1 MAKATIETISPRQ
14 AEKMLAMNTGNF
26 RPISKIR
33 TTLYAQEMASGNWDC
48 NGESIKMNGN
58 ELIDGQHRL
67 EAIIESGI
75 PITSVVVRGLESDG
89 RTIDRGQPRSMAQ
102 WLSHKGIKNGS
113 AMPGLVRCCIGYE
126 EGLWGRQTSRSYT
139 IPDSEIYRFIESHE
153 PRLQEVIQVVSK
165 SRPLIAG
172 TLSGA
177 VLFYGSEQIEDIA
190 ANPTV
195 RWFFDRLTDGKMLDE
210 DDAVFHLRNRLI
222 KHSPFTKIPSF
233 IKRSYMVIAWNKTVR
248 GESCTS
254 HQMTLRMTGP
264 NKPKLPTTIERL
276 SEVTA

>member
-1 MAKATIETISPRQ
+1 MAKATIETINPRQ
-14 AEKMLAMNTGNF
+14 AQKMIAMNHGNF
-26 RPISKIR
+26 RRIDKR
-33 TTLYAQEMASGNWDC
+33 RVHLYAQEMASGNWDC

-67 EAIIESGI
+67 KAIIESGI

-89 RTIDRGQPRSMAQ
+89 RTIDRGQPRSLAQ
-102 WLSHKGIKNGS
+102 WLGHEGIKNKNAIA
-113 AMPGLVRCCIGYE
+113 AMARLCVGFEKGIWRLTRIQSDSV
-126 EGLWGRQTSRSYT
+126 T
-139 IPDSEIYRFIESHE
+139 DSEIYRFIESNE
-153 PRLQEVIQVVSK
+153 PRLQEVIKVVNK
-165 SRPLIAG
+165 SRRMITPPIAG
-172 TLSGA
+172 A
-177 VLFYGSEQIEDIA
+177 ILFYGSEQIEDIA

-222 KHSPFTKIPSF
+222 NHSPQRPLRPFV
-233 IKRSYMVIAWNKTVR
+233 KRSYMVIAWNKTVR

-254 HQMTLRMTGP
+254 HQMQLRLTGP
-264 NKPKLPTTIERL
+264 SKQQLPTTIERL